1 MTNVNGLT
9 FKAGDATNPGL
20 CWGTGASRIVDDTNL
35 KICTDENIYFNTRC
49 NANSLG
55 TEKMTISTDGNV
67 GIGTTTPSYKLDV
80 VGDTHC
86 SGDVYIGN
94 NNNND
99 FGGRIYF
106 GGTHYDNAYNH
117 TQIVARKYGGGE
129 ASELLI
135 YKGNDADDRIRL
147 KAYTI
152 EFDIAG
158 GGLDDYGSSN
168 IYMTL
173 ASNGC
178 LGIGKRDPTYRLDVA
193 GSIRS
198 ANYIISNERIGI
210 QTESPEYPLQVNG
223 GYSRTTKAADNGGV
237 LFWTVSGTT
246 WAGVR
251 TVTVSIYSQYYVW
264 SEQGF
269 MASSD
274 RRIKKNIIDI
284 QDDDALIVFR
294 KLQPKIYEYKDV
306 LKRGGDPVYGFIA
319 QEVND
324 VFPQGVKLINGTIPN
339 FYTMCPVTQDIITLD
354 TSKLEYDVS
363 GQVFP
368 KLKIYMDNDVERV
381 VQILS
386 IDGNTVKIDKTF
398 TEDKVFVYGQEV
410 DDFHTLNKDAIWT
423 LTTAALQEVD
433 RQLQAEQQKTQTLQE
448 QVQTLQQTCGSL
460 QQNYVSLQQNY
471 DQLLQ
476 RILALE
482 SK

>member
-1 MTNVNGLT
+1 M
-9 FKAGDATNPGL
+9 
-20 CWGTGASRIVDDTNL
+20 IDDTNTTIMMYPSN
-35 KICTDENIYFNTRC
+35 K
-49 NANSLG
+49 
-55 TEKMTISTDGNV
+55 TISIADKNV
-67 GIGTTTPSYKLDV
+67 SGINIATNGTAFATNTIN
-80 VGDTHC
+80 
-86 SGDVYIGN
+86 IGN
-94 NNNND
+94 SASTVNISGSKVVMSGPDLYLGSNNNND

-106 GGTHYDNAYNH
+106 GGTYGDNDYNH
-117 TQIVARKYGGGE
+117 AQIVARKYGGSEG
-129 ASELLI
+129 SELLI

-158 GGLDDYGSSN
+158 GNTTDYATSN

-178 LGIGKRDPTYRLDVA
+178 LGIGKRDPGYRLDVA

-198 ANYIISNERIGI
+198 TNYIVSNDRIGI
-210 QTESPEYPLQVNG
+210 QTESPGYPLQVNG
-223 GYSRTTKAADNGGV
+223 GNLAYSYGTNGGV
-237 LFWTVSGTT
+237 YFDKGTGTT
-246 WAGVR
+246 WAGGSKP
-251 TVTVSIYSQYYVW
+251 VTIGIYCPNWLW
-264 SEQGF
+264 SDTGF
-269 MASSD
+269 IASSD

-306 LKRGGDPVYGFIA
+306 LQKGGDPVYGFIA

-324 VFPQGVKLINGTIPN
+324 VFPQGVKVTKGTIPN
-339 FYTMCPVTQDIITLD
+339 LYTVCQVNQDIITLD
-354 TSKLEYDVS
+354 TSKLEYDAS

-368 KLKIYMDNDVERV
+368 KLRLYGENDVERV

-386 IDGNTVKIDKTF
+386 IDGNTVKIDKIF

-410 DDFHTLNKDAIWT
+410 DDFHALNKDAIWT

-433 RQLQAEQQKTQTLQE
+433 RQLQAEKQKTQTLQSE
-448 QVQTLQQTCGSL
+448 VQTLQSEVQTL
-460 QQNYVSLQQNY
+460 KQNY